1 MKARVKDTLIK
12 KLSEELRDIKLEKA
26 QTDFISSVIIDFI
39 KEFGLEEK
47 FNEYVIKKV
56 GENNES

>member
-1 MKARVKDTLIK
+1 MKVRVKDTLIK
-12 KLSEELRDIKLEKA
+12 KLSEELRDIKLEKE

-56 GENNES
+56 GEK

>member
-1 MKARVKDTLIK
+1 MKVRVKDTLIK
-12 KLSEELRDIKLEKA
+12 KLSEELRDVKLEKE

-56 GENNES
+56 GEK